1 MTYIYTYLLVG
12 LALWLIS
19 VRLDRVQ
26 YSPPALF
33 DGHIGFDE
41 DTLVHLLAITTLWPI
56 ILVGAVPKIVQHRR
70 WLAYLASPEGRAE
83 EQRLKKERI
92 LKSLEPNIPIDA
104 LTDELEEEFLDQYKK
119 MTEWDLMQSFLSKI
133 QDGDKIMRYR
143 MGNFSKLSG
152 RSGIA
157 ITRGA
162 EVVAKIEL
170 VKN

>member
-12 LALWLIS
+12 LALWLVS
-19 VRLDRVQ
+19 VQLDRAQ

-41 DTLVHLLAITTLWPI
+41 DTLVHLFAITALWPI
-56 ILVGAVPKIVQHRR
+56 VLVGAVPKIVRHRR

-83 EQRLKKERI
+83 ELRLRKERI
-92 LKSLEPNIPIDA
+92 LKSLEPNIPVDA
-104 LTDELEEEFLDQYKK
+104 LTEELEEEVLDQYKK
-119 MTEWDLMQSFLSKI
+119 MTEWDLMQSFLRKI

-152 RSGIA
+152 RAGLA
-157 ITRGA
+157 LLRNN
-162 EVVAKIEL
+162 ELVAKIEL
-170 VKN
+170 AKN